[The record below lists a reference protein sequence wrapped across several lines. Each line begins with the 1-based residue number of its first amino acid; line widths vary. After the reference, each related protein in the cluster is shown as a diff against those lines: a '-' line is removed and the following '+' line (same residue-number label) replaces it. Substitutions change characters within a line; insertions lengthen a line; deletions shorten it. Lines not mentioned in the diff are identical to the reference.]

1 MCCGLVLQFI
11 PTPLIVRSIKVTAL
25 CRNSQSKWNTYY
37 NNRIEWKPNHF
48 RLHSDNRQIEFYRMR
63 TNWFSFVEW
72 SSSDSI
78 VGKMASIILFI
89 MLGSNWIP
97 VSSLIKW
104 FSFIFYSLG
113 DCVVCCCGA
122 ICIFRSIANINMG
135 KTFLYCIKKIKFFS
149 LAVCRRSYSE
159 MQKRQHQQRQR
170 ERQGVTIWGGC
181 VRYAWQSPPTNL
193 NTQAGLVAFH
203 AMQSLLSVSRAM
215 THHIRA

>member
-11 PTPLIVRSIKVTAL
+11 PTPLNVRSIKVTAL

-122 ICIFRSIANINMG
+122 ICIFRSIANMG

-170 ERQGVTIWGGC
+170 ETGRHYLRGVCAIC
-181 VRYAWQSPPTNL
+181 VAEPTNKV
-193 NTQAGLVAFH
+193 GLVAFH

>member
-1 MCCGLVLQFI
+1 
-11 PTPLIVRSIKVTAL
+11 
-25 CRNSQSKWNTYY
+25 
-37 NNRIEWKPNHF
+37 
-48 RLHSDNRQIEFYRMR
+48 MR

-89 MLGSNWIP
+89 MFGSNWIP

-122 ICIFRSIANINMG
+122 ICIFRSIANMG

-170 ERQGVTIWGGC
+170 ETGRHYLRGVCAICVAEPTDKLENASGVGSLPCNAVIVVGFASDDTPYTRINTFTRNADTINSP
-181 VRYAWQSPPTNL
+181 SPPRNWVPHI
-193 NTQAGLVAFH
+193 QK
-203 AMQSLLSVSRAM
+203 QI
-215 THHIRA
+215 HIRSQTKTNEKAIKTVRFEVFCFFVEKVE